1 MSVAQLPEDA
11 GSAVRSG
18 AGVSVTTSVGPRVAA
33 SSAAAPAVAVAHP
46 AVAPARAP
54 RFSPGLSLALP
65 LGIFFVIFVLAP
77 MLLLAWVSL
86 HNDTAM
92 AQAGI
97 GQYRKFLTDSFN
109 LAVLGNTLWLGLKV
123 TVLTM
128 VIGFP
133 LAYLYTQAPPRWQ
146 GPLMLLILLPLLT
159 SSVVR
164 TFAWVVILGRQGIVN
179 TALLDL
185 GFIAAPLKLLYTPGA
200 VTIALSQ
207 IELPLMVLP
216 LITALMNIDANLRYA
231 SLALGAGHWRTFMQV
246 TLPLSMPGLLAG
258 ALLVFASS
266 VSAFVTQNLVG
277 GGQQMFM
284 PYYMYQ
290 QAIQSNN
297 YPFAAAIAM
306 LLLVCVLAVVVV
318 INALGRR
325 SRGFVHA

>member
-1 MSVAQLPEDA
+1 MAA
-11 GSAVRSG
+11 T
-18 AGVSVTTSVGPRVAA
+18 VTTTTTPSTPRGA
-33 SSAAAPAVAVAHP
+33 S
-46 AVAPARAP
+46 
-54 RFSPGLSLALP
+54 ALP
-65 LGIFFVIFVLAP
+65 LSLPLGLFFVAFVLAP

-86 HNDTAM
+86 HDD
-92 AQAGI
+92 AGMTRVGF
-97 GQYRKFLTDSFN
+97 GQYAKFLTDAFN
-109 LAVLGNTLWLGLKV
+109 LAVLGNTLWLGLEV
-123 TVLTM
+123 TALTL

-133 LAYLYTQAPPRWQ
+133 LAWLYTQAPGRWQ
-146 GPLMLLILLPLLT
+146 GPLMLLIILPLLT

-185 GFIAAPLKLLYTPGA
+185 GWIAEPLKLLYTPGA
-200 VTIALSQ
+200 VAVALAQ

-216 LITALMNIDANLRYA
+216 LITALMNVDPNLRQA
-231 SLALGAGHWRTFMQV
+231 SLALGAGHWRTFARV

-266 VSAFVTQNLVG
+266 VSAFVTQTLVG

-290 QAIQSNN
+290 QAIQAND

-306 LLLVCVLAVVVV
+306 LLLVCVLAVVVA